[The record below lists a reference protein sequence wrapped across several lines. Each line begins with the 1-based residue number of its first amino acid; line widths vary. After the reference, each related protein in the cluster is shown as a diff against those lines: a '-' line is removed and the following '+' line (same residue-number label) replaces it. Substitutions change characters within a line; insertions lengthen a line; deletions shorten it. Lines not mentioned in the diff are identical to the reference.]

1 MTFIHNLTPPHL
13 TSQSMQAST
22 ATKKMHDVFFAPD
35 SLDTTFKVL
44 CLSKAASENDCLTT
58 IVTQLCTSAVQ
69 VKFTD
74 QGYVPFEK
82 QPLMLIPYKY
92 MNKEQILAIK
102 SIIYGM
108 QNDHIKYKVSCMM
121 GNGVSV
127 SLLEQ
132 RAEYI
137 NPVLVLVTLY
147 RILNTKCQ
155 IHGQAKL
162 IYNAIVQRLI
172 CNINL
177 RRTHIEEARKQ
188 ILASQ
193 DEHGTCPMMH

>member
-1 MTFIHNLTPPHL
+1 M
-13 TSQSMQAST
+13 
-22 ATKKMHDVFFAPD
+22 
-35 SLDTTFKVL
+35 
-44 CLSKAASENDCLTT
+44 
-58 IVTQLCTSAVQ
+58 
-69 VKFTD
+69 
-74 QGYVPFEK
+74 
-82 QPLMLIPYKY
+82 
-92 MNKEQILAIK
+92 LAIK
-102 SIIYGM
+102 SIISGM

-127 SLLEQ
+127 SLLEET
-132 RAEYI
+132 AEYI

-193 DEHGTCPMMH
+193 DEHSTCQMMN